1 MHTNS
6 TTVRIP
12 RSTRTRQTTHHKP
25 FNKRGNRVRLHA
37 AAEAATV
44 ARFGQEG

>member
-12 RSTRTRQTTHHKP
+12 RSQRVRTTTHHTPRNTRGNRTRQ
-25 FNKRGNRVRLHA
+25 HA
-37 AAEAATV
+37 AQAAQTV
-44 ARFGQEG
+44 RYFGEG

>member
-12 RSTRTRQTTHHKP
+12 RSTRTRTTTHHTP
-25 FNKRGNRVRLHA
+25 RNTRGNRVRQHA
-37 AAEAATV
+37 AAQAENV
-44 ARFGQEG
+44 RYFGEG